1 MHLETLVKL
10 TYSLSSI
17 TQLGVP
23 RYEFLRKGVI
33 QDMTR
38 DELLFNEAHR
48 GMEDLNNGT

>member
-10 TYSLSSI
+10 TYSLASI
-17 TQLGVP
+17 TQLGVL

-33 QDMTR
+33 QDTER

-48 GMEDLNNGT
+48 GMEDRNNGT